1 MRKLAFTVL
10 GSLVLAAC
18 TQGGPDTQ
26 PAQWA
31 TRSGEAPLVIAH
43 RGASGE
49 RPEHTLA
56 AYELAIEQGADVIEP
71 DLVVTADGVLVARH
85 DAYLSTTTDV
95 SSRPE
100 FADRQR
106 ELFER
111 NDWWVFDFTLAELR
125 TLRAVQP
132 MDNRSDEYDGMYD
145 IPTFEEILGLVAA
158 RQAECA
164 CVIALEPEV
173 KHPAEFA
180 AIGLD
185 PLPLLNAV
193 LLEHGL
199 YAEDAPIVIQSFDPG
214 FLIRMNAVAPVR
226 LAMLYSGPDEPGYDM
241 DGYPL
246 DAVAQFADALGA
258 NKALLFDED
267 GNDSGLV
274 GQAHALGLDVH
285 AWTVRDDR
293 EPVVGDSVEDELRA
307 LYALGVDG
315 VFADFPAT
323 ALAVRAD
330 MAQGMTG
337 E

>member
-18 TQGGPDTQ
+18 SQGEPETQSI
-26 PAQWA
+26 QWP
-31 TRSGEAPLVIAH
+31 TLRGEAPLVIAH

-95 SSRPE
+95 SARPE

-106 ELFER
+106 ELFGR

-132 MDNRSDEYDGMYD
+132 MDNRPDDHDGIYD
-145 IPTFEEILGLVAA
+145 IPTFEEILELVET
-158 RQAECA
+158 RQEACA

-185 PLPLLNAV
+185 PLPLLNAI
-193 LLEHGL
+193 LLEHDL

-214 FLIRMNAVAPVR
+214 FLIRMNAVAPIR

-246 DAVAQFADALGA
+246 DAVAQFASALGA

-274 GQAHALGLDVH
+274 GEAHALGLDVH
-285 AWTVRDDR
+285 VWTVRDDR
-293 EPVVGDSVEDELRA
+293 EPVVGESVEDELRA